1 MVMLQSAGMVRALV
15 DLRQLLSLANGPEA
29 LSDLVSYFGT
39 DLPAGSA
46 PRYTGGRFEGL
57 AGGGDRPEAAD
68 QIDADDL
75 IAVEMLSVQVP
86 GPVAL
91 ALLEG
96 DLGRD
101 VATQLARIPTEVSI
115 GDPAAEELL
124 ADGGSADIA
133 WSLLE
138 RPRNMG
144 WVTAGKLLA
153 RKRPRLV
160 PVYDNVVRCA
170 FGRPAKPWKWLHAR
184 FTEDGGVL
192 AEHLVAARDA
202 AGVEPTVSPLRVLDV
217 LVWMRHR
224 PVHLRGACPGLLT

>member
-1 MVMLQSAGMVRALV
+1 MVRARV
-15 DLRQLLSLANGPEA
+15 DLKQLLSFANGPEA
-29 LSDLVSYFGT
+29 VPDLTAYFGT
-39 DLPAGSA
+39 DLTPGSA

-57 AGGGDRPEAAD
+57 SGGGDRPEAAD
-68 QIDADDL
+68 RVDADDL

-96 DLGRD
+96 QLGRD
-101 VATQLARIPTEVSI
+101 IATQLTQIPTDVSI
-115 GDPAAEELL
+115 GEPAAVDLL
-124 ADGGSADIA
+124 AAGGPADVA

-138 RPRNMG
+138 QSRNMG

-153 RKRPRLV
+153 RKRPYLV

-170 FGRPAKPWKWLHAR
+170 FGRPAKPWKWLHDR
-184 FTEDGGVL
+184 FAESGGVL
-192 AEHLVAARDA
+192 AERLAAVREA
-202 AGVEPTVSPLRVLDV
+202 AGVSPSVSPLRVLDV

-224 PVHLRGACPGLLT
+224 PEHLRRCLPALTARSS

>member
-1 MVMLQSAGMVRALV
+1 MVIQHSAGMARAPV
-15 DLRQLLSLANGPEA
+15 DLKQLLSLADGPQA
-29 LSDLVSYFGT
+29 VPDLVAYFGT
-39 DLPAGSA
+39 DLPAGSP
-46 PRYTGGRFEGL
+46 PRYTGGRFEAL
-57 AGGGDRPEAAD
+57 AGGGDRPEAAVG
-68 QIDADDL
+68 IGADDL

-96 DLGRD
+96 ALGRE
-101 VATQLARIPTEVSI
+101 VATQLARIPLDVSI
-115 GDPAAEELL
+115 GFPDARELL
-124 ADGGSADIA
+124 AAGGPADIA

-138 RPRNMG
+138 QPRDMG

-170 FGRPAKPWKWLHAR
+170 FGRPAKPWAWLHAR
-184 FTEDGGVL
+184 FADEGGVL
-192 AEHLVAARDA
+192 AGRLVAAREA
-202 AGVEPTVSPLRVLDV
+202 AGVEPSVSPLRVLDV

-224 PVHLRGACPGLLT
+224 SAHLRSACPGLVA